1 MARRVEELTGE
12 FDFIQR
18 KYPASDGQVKVLPAL
33 LVDGTQ
39 ICGYCK
45 EDELQ
50 TGVTYLFRGF
60 WTSHER
66 YGRQF
71 NFHSYGITQPV
82 GQRGTVAYLQR
93 GPGIGRKR
101 ALQIWSLWGQDSL
114 RKVRECPEEVAA
126 AVAGITEERAR
137 EAAAYFTTHIDREI
151 VTRDLEE
158 IGLSK
163 RQIEWAIG
171 KWGARAAETI
181 RKNAYILM
189 LCRGFGFGRADKLY
203 LELGG
208 DPTNVERLGWSAWNA
223 LYRDRE
229 GSTWLEPSVAIK
241 AIEKSVSGVEVIPQA
256 GIDWAIEQGHV
267 VKRVDEAGKM
277 WIAEDTRAAAETR
290 LANAVYKAMV
300 EGEI

>member
-1 MARRVEELTGE
+1 
-12 FDFIQR
+12 
-18 KYPASDGQVKVLPAL
+18 
-33 LVDGTQ
+33 
-39 ICGYCK
+39 
-45 EDELQ
+45 
-50 TGVTYLFRGF
+50 
-60 WTSHER
+60 
-66 YGRQF
+66 
-71 NFHSYGITQPV
+71 
-82 GQRGTVAYLQR
+82 
-93 GPGIGRKR
+93 
-101 ALQIWSLWGQDSL
+101 L

-137 EAAAYFTTHIDREI
+137 EAAAYFTAHIDREI

-229 GSTWLEPSVAIK
+229 GSTWCAPAVAVK
-241 AIEKSVSGVEVIPQA
+241 AIDKNVAGVDLPEQTKQA

-290 LANAVYKAMV
+290 LANAVWRAMV